1 MEDTVTNN
9 KPKAMIRPQTSKYD
23 KDIQQNFN
31 NNNISNKMIETRKDK
46 NIFQNFDRNNEII
59 NEEMEPIEPLYQQ
72 KENLKNIN
80 LIEKDINSLYKWEHL
95 FNNFRPI
102 SCYTT
107 IQNEPK
113 KNENDKEVT
122 KNKNLDFKSPILL
135 VDLPESQM
143 NLFFGMNNIYES
155 SSRNKKSKS
164 TKKLKKKEKLRNS
177 SHSNNTLQNNK
188 NIKNNTNISHNI
200 RPMSMYSP
208 RMENSCYYFSSTFS
222 DYYNEDFKSFCNKM
236 PILKAKLKINSG
248 KLKKEIESH
257 DKESNKK
264 EQLLQK
270 ISSKERIYL
279 DKQDLIIAA
288 KRRNPIPLLKSIFK
302 QNYPGLEVA
311 KENPKL
317 YFNTMK
323 PYGNDY
329 GDVDYQQNDRWKLS
343 NEIIKMRML
352 NAKLKN
358 EDFKIENFNH
368 YGSKKQH
375 KNRLLLSYYNA
386 SDPAIVK
393 FNKKIESIKR
403 NVENEHIFINNENVK
418 KETDAIT
425 ELEEDK
431 EKEIN
436 DSNINSSIKMR
447 NETSKENTS
456 TKNGKE
462 NNKIIIDAK
471 KREKYKEEI
480 ISDRTKSIKPKLSL
494 KKEIKRPKTINKNLN
509 INISQTLNNLGI
521 KDENLYSD
529 YTSSNCFP
537 LKTSSDVGN
546 TSYNKINKFI
556 REKKL
561 INNLDLLL
569 SSQSKASSRKSM
581 PNKLNRHPVN
591 MEMYDKNLDLQ
602 LIIAS
607 KKIKPKKSFSLYKA
621 ATTDD
626 KSHNSRK
633 IYKKWDKG
641 GNLISDKK
649 SKVNYYCF
657 NNYIETV
664 FNKDLINFKKNEDNQ
679 YFFPMNAYNKLAGKY
694 YHCDLEEY
702 NNNNSKQLNNIDYSR
717 DEDNDNELTSR
728 KKQNKENEDIYNQL
742 KNNSSIL
749 KDN

>member
-9 KPKAMIRPQTSKYD
+9 KSKPTIRPQTSKYD
-23 KDIQQNFN
+23 KDTQQNFKN
-31 NNNISNKMIETRKDK
+31 NAISNKMIDTRKDK
-46 NIFQNFDRNNEII
+46 SIFQNFDRNKKVI

-95 FNNFRPI
+95 FNNFRPL

-113 KNENDKEVT
+113 KKESDKEG
-122 KNKNLDFKSPILL
+122 NKNLDFKSPILL

-143 NLFFGMNNIYES
+143 NLFFGQNNIYES
-155 SSRNKKSKS
+155 SSRNKKSK
-164 TKKLKKKEKLRNS
+164 KKLKKKEKLRNS
-177 SHSNNTLQNNK
+177 SHNNNNINNIQNNK
-188 NIKNNTNISHNI
+188 NNISHNI

-208 RMENSCYYFSSTFS
+208 RMENSCYYYSSVFS

-352 NAKLKN
+352 NSKNKN
-358 EDFKIENFNH
+358 EDFKIENFSH

-375 KNRLLLSYYNA
+375 KNRLLLSYYDA
-386 SDPAIVK
+386 SDPAIVF
-393 FNKKIESIKR
+393 FNKKIDNIKS
-403 NVENEHIFINNENVK
+403 NNEQIFINNENIK

-425 ELEEDK
+425 EQELEEDK
-431 EKEIN
+431 EKDIIN

-447 NETSKENTS
+447 NETSKENNS
-456 TKNGKE
+456 IKNGKE
-462 NNKIIIDAK
+462 SKKIIIDAK

-494 KKEIKRPKTINKNLN
+494 KKEVKRPKTMNKNLN

-569 SSQSKASSRKSM
+569 SSQSKASSRKSLS
-581 PNKLNRHPVN
+581 NKLNKKHPAN

-602 LIIAS
+602 LIIAN

-621 ATTDD
+621 ATTDE
-626 KSHNSRK
+626 KSLNRK
-633 IYKKWDKG
+633 KSYKKWDKE
-641 GNLISDKK
+641 GNLISNKK
-649 SKVNYYCF
+649 SRVNYYCF

-694 YHCDLEEY
+694 YQCDLEEY
-702 NNNNSKQLNNIDYSR
+702 NNSSKHVNNLDYSR
-717 DEDNDNELTSR
+717 DEADDHELTSR

-742 KNNSSIL
+742 KNNSSII

>member
-9 KPKAMIRPQTSKYD
+9 KSKPMIRPQTSKYD
-23 KDIQQNFN
+23 KDTQQNFKN
-31 NNNISNKMIETRKDK
+31 NTISNKMIDTRKDK
-46 NIFQNFDRNNEII
+46 SIFQNFDRNKEII
-59 NEEMEPIEPLYQQ
+59 NEEMEPIEPLCQQ

-95 FNNFRPI
+95 FNNFRPL

-113 KNENDKEVT
+113 KKESDKEG
-122 KNKNLDFKSPILL
+122 NKNLDFKSPILL

-143 NLFFGMNNIYES
+143 NLFFGQNNIYES
-155 SSRNKKSKS
+155 SSRNKKSK
-164 TKKLKKKEKLRNS
+164 KKLKKKEKLRNS
-177 SHSNNTLQNNK
+177 SHNNNNINNIQNNK
-188 NIKNNTNISHNI
+188 SNISHNI

-208 RMENSCYYFSSTFS
+208 RMENSCYYYSSVFS

-343 NEIIKMRML
+343 NEIIRMRML
-352 NAKLKN
+352 NSKNKN

-375 KNRLLLSYYNA
+375 KNRLLLSYYDA
-386 SDPAIVK
+386 SDPAILF
-393 FNKKIESIKR
+393 FNKKIDSIKS
-403 NVENEHIFINNENVK
+403 NNEQIFINNENIK

-425 ELEEDK
+425 EQELEEDK
-431 EKEIN
+431 EKDIIN

-447 NETSKENTS
+447 NEISKENNS
-456 TKNGKE
+456 IKDGKE
-462 NNKIIIDAK
+462 SKKIIIDAK

-494 KKEIKRPKTINKNLN
+494 KKEVKRPKTMNKNLN

-569 SSQSKASSRKSM
+569 SSQSKASSRKSL
-581 PNKLNRHPVN
+581 PNKLNKKRPVN

-621 ATTDD
+621 ATTDE
-626 KSHNSRK
+626 KSLNRK
-633 IYKKWDKG
+633 KSYKKWDKE
-641 GNLISDKK
+641 GNLISNKK
-649 SKVNYYCF
+649 SRVNYYCF

-694 YHCDLEEY
+694 YQCDLEEY
-702 NNNNSKQLNNIDYSR
+702 NNSSKHVNNLDYSR
-717 DEDNDNELTSR
+717 DEAENDHELTSR

-742 KNNSSIL
+742 KNNSSII
-749 KDN
+749 KEN

>member
-1 MEDTVTNN
+1 MEDAVTNIN
-9 KPKAMIRPQTSKYD
+9 SKPMIRPQTSKFD
-23 KDIQQNFN
+23 KNIQQNFK
-31 NNNISNKMIETRKDK
+31 NNNISNKIIETRKEN
-46 NIFQNFDRNNEII
+46 NIFQSFDRNKEII
-59 NEEMEPIEPLYQQ
+59 NEEIEPIEPLYQQ
-72 KENLKNIN
+72 KENLKKIN

-113 KNENDKEVT
+113 NKEGDKEG
-122 KNKNLDFKSPILL
+122 NKNLDFKSPILL

-143 NLFFGMNNIYES
+143 NLFFGLNNTYEP
-155 SSRNKKSKS
+155 SSRNKKSK
-164 TKKLKKKEKLRNS
+164 KKIKKKEKLRNS
-177 SHSNNTLQNNK
+177 SHNNNNIQNNK
-188 NIKNNTNISHNI
+188 NNKNNISHNI

-208 RMENSCYYFSSTFS
+208 RIENSCYYYSSVFS

-236 PILKAKLKINSG
+236 PILKAKLKINNG

-264 EQLLQK
+264 EKILSK
-270 ISSKERIYL
+270 ISSKETIYL

-288 KRRNPIPLLKSIFK
+288 KRKNPIPLLKSIFK
-302 QNYPGLEVA
+302 QNYPGIEVG
-311 KENPKL
+311 KEKPKL

-352 NAKLKN
+352 NSKNKN
-358 EDFKIENFNH
+358 EDFKFENFN
-368 YGSKKQH
+368 YTEGKKQH
-375 KNRLLLSYYNA
+375 KNRLLLSYYDSN
-386 SDPAIVK
+386 DPAIVL
-393 FNKKIESIKR
+393 FNKKIDSIKS
-403 NVENEHIFINNENVK
+403 NNEHIFINNENTK
-418 KETDAIT
+418 KENDAIT
-425 ELEEDK
+425 EQELEEDK
-431 EKEIN
+431 EKDINN

-447 NETSKENTS
+447 NEISKENNS
-456 TKNGKE
+456 IKNGKE
-462 NNKIIIDAK
+462 NKKIIIDAK

-480 ISDRTKSIKPKLSL
+480 ISDRTKTIKPKLSL

-509 INISQTLNNLGI
+509 ISISQTLNNLGI
-521 KDENLYSD
+521 KDDNLYND

-546 TSYNKINKFI
+546 TSYNKINKII

-569 SSQSKASSRKSM
+569 SQSKASSRKSV
-581 PNKLNRHPVN
+581 PNKLNTRPVN
-591 MEMYDKNLDLQ
+591 MEMYDKNLDLK
-602 LIIAS
+602 LIIAN

-621 ATTDD
+621 ATTDE
-626 KSHNSRK
+626 KSHNSK
-633 IYKKWDKG
+633 KSYKKWDKE

-649 SKVNYYCF
+649 SRVNYYCF

-679 YFFPMNAYNKLAGKY
+679 YFYPMNAYNKLAGKY
-694 YHCDLEEY
+694 YHCDLEEH
-702 NNNNSKQLNNIDYSR
+702 NNNSKQMNNLDYSR
-717 DEDNDNELTSR
+717 DEAENDHELTSR
-728 KKQNKENEDIYNQL
+728 KKQNKENEDLYNQL

>member
-9 KPKAMIRPQTSKYD
+9 KSKPTIRPQTSKYD
-23 KDIQQNFN
+23 KDTQQNFKN
-31 NNNISNKMIETRKDK
+31 NTISNKMIDTRKDK
-46 NIFQNFDRNNEII
+46 TIFQNFDRNKEII

-95 FNNFRPI
+95 FNNFRPL

-113 KNENDKEVT
+113 KKEGDKEG
-122 KNKNLDFKSPILL
+122 NKNLDFKSPILL

-143 NLFFGMNNIYES
+143 NLFFGQNNIYES
-155 SSRNKKSKS
+155 SSRNKKSK
-164 TKKLKKKEKLRNS
+164 KKLKKKEKLRNS
-177 SHSNNTLQNNK
+177 SHNNNNINNIQNNK
-188 NIKNNTNISHNI
+188 NNISHNI

-208 RMENSCYYFSSTFS
+208 RMENSCYYYSSVFS

-352 NAKLKN
+352 NSKNKN
-358 EDFKIENFNH
+358 EDFKIENFSH

-375 KNRLLLSYYNA
+375 KNRLLLSYYDA
-386 SDPAIVK
+386 SDPAIVF
-393 FNKKIESIKR
+393 FNKKIDSIKS
-403 NVENEHIFINNENVK
+403 NNEQIFINNENIK

-425 ELEEDK
+425 EQELEEDK
-431 EKEIN
+431 EKDIIN

-447 NETSKENTS
+447 NEISKENNS
-456 TKNGKE
+456 IKNGKE
-462 NNKIIIDAK
+462 SKKIIIDAK

-494 KKEIKRPKTINKNLN
+494 KKEVKRPKTMNKNLN

-569 SSQSKASSRKSM
+569 SSQSKASSRKSL
-581 PNKLNRHPVN
+581 PNKLNKKHPAN

-621 ATTDD
+621 ATTDE
-626 KSHNSRK
+626 KSLNRK
-633 IYKKWDKG
+633 KSYKKWDKE
-641 GNLISDKK
+641 GNLISNKK
-649 SKVNYYCF
+649 SRVNYYCF

-694 YHCDLEEY
+694 YQCDLEEY
-702 NNNNSKQLNNIDYSR
+702 NNSSKHVNNLDYSR
-717 DEDNDNELTSR
+717 DEADDHELTSR

-742 KNNSSIL
+742 KNNSSII

>member
-9 KPKAMIRPQTSKYD
+9 KSKPMIRPQTSKYD
-23 KDIQQNFN
+23 KDIQQNFKN
-31 NNNISNKMIETRKDK
+31 NNMSHKMIETRKDI
-46 NIFQNFDRNNEII
+46 NIFQNFDRNKEII

-95 FNNFRPI
+95 FNNFRPL

-113 KNENDKEVT
+113 KKESDKEG
-122 KNKNLDFKSPILL
+122 NKNLDFKSPILL

-143 NLFFGMNNIYES
+143 NLFFGQNNIYES
-155 SSRNKKSKS
+155 SSRNKKSK
-164 TKKLKKKEKLRNS
+164 KKIKKKEKVRTS
-177 SHSNNTLQNNK
+177 SHSNNIIQANKNNK
-188 NIKNNTNISHNI
+188 NNISHNI

-208 RMENSCYYFSSTFS
+208 RIENSCYYYSSVFS

-329 GDVDYQQNDRWKLS
+329 GDVDYLQNDRWRLS

-352 NAKLKN
+352 NSKN
-358 EDFKIENFNH
+358 KKEDFKIENFNQ

-375 KNRLLLSYYNA
+375 KNRLLLSYYDV
-386 SDPAIVK
+386 SDPAIIF
-393 FNKKIESIKR
+393 FNKKIDSIK
-403 NVENEHIFINNENVK
+403 NNNEQIFLNNENIRT
-418 KETDAIT
+418 ENDAIT
-425 ELEEDK
+425 EKEFEEDK
-431 EKEIN
+431 EKDIIN

-447 NETSKENTS
+447 NENSKENNS
-456 TKNGKE
+456 IKNGKE
-462 NNKIIIDAK
+462 SKKIIIDAK

-480 ISDRTKSIKPKLSL
+480 ISDKSKNIKPKLSL
-494 KKEIKRPKTINKNLN
+494 EKEIKRPKPMNKNLN

-569 SSQSKASSRKSM
+569 SSHSKTSSRKSM
-581 PNKLNRHPVN
+581 PNKLNRHPVK
-591 MEMYDKNLDLQ
+591 EMYDKNIDLQ

-621 ATTDD
+621 ATTDE
-626 KSHNSRK
+626 KSLNRK
-633 IYKKWDKG
+633 KSYKKWDKE
-641 GNLISDKK
+641 GNLISNKK

-694 YHCDLEEY
+694 YQCDLEEY
-702 NNNNSKQLNNIDYSR
+702 NNTSKQVNNFDYSR
-717 DEDNDNELTSR
+717 DEAENDHELTSR

-742 KNNSSIL
+742 KNNSSII
-749 KDN
+749 KDD

>member
-9 KPKAMIRPQTSKYD
+9 KSKPMIRPQTSKYD
-23 KDIQQNFN
+23 KDIQQNFKN
-31 NNNISNKMIETRKDK
+31 NNMSHKMIETRKDI
-46 NIFQNFDRNNEII
+46 NIFQNFDRNKEII

-95 FNNFRPI
+95 FNNFRPL

-113 KNENDKEVT
+113 KKESDKEG
-122 KNKNLDFKSPILL
+122 NKNLDFKSPILL

-143 NLFFGMNNIYES
+143 NLFFGQNNIYES
-155 SSRNKKSKS
+155 SSRNKKSK
-164 TKKLKKKEKLRNS
+164 KKIKKKEKVRTS
-177 SHSNNTLQNNK
+177 SHSNNIIQANKNNK
-188 NIKNNTNISHNI
+188 NNISHNI

-208 RMENSCYYFSSTFS
+208 RIENSCYYYSSVFS

-329 GDVDYQQNDRWKLS
+329 GDVDYLQNDRWRLS

-352 NAKLKN
+352 NSKN
-358 EDFKIENFNH
+358 KKEDFKIENFNH

-375 KNRLLLSYYNA
+375 KNRLLLSYYDV
-386 SDPAIVK
+386 SDPAIIF
-393 FNKKIESIKR
+393 FNKKIDSIK
-403 NVENEHIFINNENVK
+403 NNNEQIIFNNENIRA
-418 KETDAIT
+418 ENDAIT
-425 ELEEDK
+425 EKEFEEDK
-431 EKEIN
+431 EKDIIN

-447 NETSKENTS
+447 NENSKENNS
-456 TKNGKE
+456 IKNGKE
-462 NNKIIIDAK
+462 SKKIIIDAK

-480 ISDRTKSIKPKLSL
+480 ISDKSKNIKPKLSL
-494 KKEIKRPKTINKNLN
+494 EKEIKRPKPMNKNLN

-569 SSQSKASSRKSM
+569 SSHSKTSSRKSM

-591 MEMYDKNLDLQ
+591 MENDKNLDLQ

-621 ATTDD
+621 ATTDE
-626 KSHNSRK
+626 KSLNRK
-633 IYKKWDKG
+633 KSYKKWDKE
-641 GNLISDKK
+641 GNLITNKK

-694 YHCDLEEY
+694 YQCDLEEH
-702 NNNNSKQLNNIDYSR
+702 NNSSKQVNNFDYSR
-717 DEDNDNELTSR
+717 DEAENDHEITSR

-742 KNNSSIL
+742 KNNSSII
-749 KDN
+749 KDD